1 MTPGDRFYDFSLR
14 LLMLALGAALI
25 GCLVWLAWRW
35 SQPPAGNATVV
46 PLTQVAPK
54 VEPVPAKD
62 AANSDA
68 PQQVLLAPGQVFKCQ
83 SGGNITFTDRPCP
96 TEAR

>member
-35 SQPPAGNATVV
+35 SHPPAGNATVV
-46 PLTQVAPK
+46 PVTQVSPK
-54 VEPVPAKD
+54 VEPAPVKD
-62 AANSDA
+62 AAGRDT

-83 SGGNITFTDRPCP
+83 NGGKVTFTDRPCP
-96 TEAR
+96 TETR

>member
-46 PLTQVAPK
+46 PVTQVAPK
-54 VEPVPAKD
+54 VERVPVKD
-62 AANSDA
+62 VAGKDA

-83 SGGNITFTDRPCP
+83 NGGKVTFTDRPCP
-96 TEAR
+96 TETR